1 MCALYLADDNLIEE
15 DSLDA
20 LLVLAR
26 EHGFRLVDL
35 DSEDTVK
42 TYGGEPQV
50 LPLIYLERKQQHE
63 QAVVFKD
70 GNGKFV
76 VRRYDLPM

>member
-1 MCALYLADDNLIEE
+1 
-15 DSLDA
+15 LDA

-35 DSEDTVK
+35 DSEDTVN

-50 LPLIYLERKQQHE
+50 LSLIYLERKQRHE
-63 QAVVFKD
+63 QAVAFKD
-70 GNGKFV
+70 GRGKYV
-76 VRRYDLPM
+76 VKRYDLPM